1 MESST
6 GDENRSDW
14 AVRFT
19 GENTGGNRLLPSGF
33 PVVIDLTSGVTFEPS
48 LLFLYERYVK
58 LKIEKEVKNTL
69 IAYAHDLKE
78 WVQHLDHFE
87 LGWGEILVE
96 DIVGFAKV
104 MRATVSPETGCLYAT
119 RTIKRRVSTVVSLYR
134 WALKSR
140 YMDVLTE
147 AARESLDEVLSD
159 RSCLY
164 LQIQADEQQ
173 HVSLIFP
180 AQARAILALMG
191 KSPSEIVA
199 LLPPK
204 PWNQAGSTTQLAH
217 IGSCRNRL
225 AAEISIKAGLRI
237 SEVCGL
243 KLSQFQQFLGKQDLA
258 ETQMVKI
265 KIKGKGGKTREVE
278 FSGELIGQICQY
290 MNGERSCLEA
300 VLGAT
305 AKDALLLNP
314 ISSGK
319 HAGFKTTPKTLQRAF
334 AKSCLSVGAFS
345 TVQIS
350 TFDSAG
356 NVNGTISR
364 KVPKFV
370 FHDLRHTYAIWTY
383 YARKRNGDS
392 EPWLYIQRQLGHAH
406 LETTIRIYLS
416 GTLEFEAH
424 VSDLVIK
431 KLNEKKEDLPLPA
444 AH

>member
-6 GDENRSDW
+6 SDATSSDW

-19 GENTGGNRLLPSGF
+19 GENTGGKRLLPSGF
-33 PVVIDLTSGVTFEPS
+33 PLVIDLASGVTFEPS

-69 IAYAHDLKE
+69 VAYAHDLKE

-104 MRATVSPETGCLYAT
+104 MRATVSPVTGCLYAT

-140 YMDVLTE
+140 YKDVVTE
-147 AARESLDEVLSD
+147 AARESLDEVFSD
-159 RSCLY
+159 RSSLY

-173 HVSLIFP
+173 HVSLILP
-180 AQARAILALMG
+180 AQARVILASMG
-191 KSPSEIVA
+191 KPASEIAA

-204 PWNQAGSTTQLAH
+204 PWKQAVSATQLALV
-217 IGSCRNRL
+217 GSSRNRL
-225 AAEISIKAGLRI
+225 AAEIAIKAGLRI

-243 KLSQFQQFLGKQDLA
+243 KLSQFQQFLGMRDLA

-265 KIKGKGGKTREVE
+265 KVKGKGGKIREVD
-278 FSGELIGQICQY
+278 FSGDLVGQICEY
-290 MNGERSCLEA
+290 INGERSCLEA
-300 VLGAT
+300 VLGVT
-305 AKDALLLNP
+305 ASDTLLLNP

-319 HAGFKTTPKTLQRAF
+319 YAGSKTTPRALQRAF
-334 AKSCLSVGAFS
+334 AKACLSVGAFS
-345 TVQIS
+345 TVKVN
-350 TFDSAG
+350 TFDRAG
-356 NVNGTISR
+356 NIVGYAAR
-364 KVPKFV
+364 QVPKFV

-383 YARKRNGDS
+383 YARKKNGDS
-392 EPWLYIQRQLGHAH
+392 EPWLYIQRQLGHSH

-431 KLNEKKEDLPLPA
+431 KLNEKKEDFPLPA